1 MVLKVVAC
9 WDVWLVVECLPSMGK
24 TLAFS
29 PSIKR
34 DDDTDDDED
43 YMGVMVAAAL
53 SKRPLYPHPS
63 CPPVGE
69 TVAHGKVGWLSLEQ
83 PLDSRVGA

>member
-1 MVLKVVAC
+1 MWFLKLVAC
-9 WDVWLVVECLPSMGK
+9 WDVWLVVERLPSMGK
-24 TLAFS
+24 ALAFS

-34 DDDTDDDED
+34 DDDED
-43 YMGVMVAAAL
+43 NMVVMVAAAL

-63 CPPVGE
+63 CPPVGD